1 MSDGE
6 VAPQGAASGQGAIRG
21 RLPTAVGVGA
31 VVANLWAVV
40 HLLAVSRVDA
50 VKYECLLPPDA
61 TMLQSSPGEHGALA
75 VLVAIIFGCW
85 AHVRTRRAN
94 SVGAFWGECRSWIL
108 PGVLACP
115 WLCFVVAD
123 ARARFLLLCAGILL
137 LGISVGRFVASVLS
151 NSGPPT
157 KEHGHKL
164 GLRPGGSESC
174 PEIGELMGRTACWI
188 KEPAAWALLAVS
200 AGLTAF
206 HTHAQIKMHRG
217 LAYGSPDIGY
227 YAEMLLNVLR
237 GRGLMCEG
245 FGHHFFAEHFSP
257 GLYLLVPVY
266 ALHPHIETL
275 MLLGAAIMMSGAVP
289 VYAMARAR
297 GCGTR
302 IALLLGLAYL
312 AYPSTSRVIYG
323 ASYGFHEILMAV
335 PIMLWGFH
343 FEFTRR
349 RWPMAACI
357 AAAISVKEDV
367 AVFYAAYGAYAFLRD
382 RKGIWALA
390 LSLGCVSYI
399 LMVMYWVV
407 PAFNASGNYSKLYL
421 YEQLGSSPAQIALS
435 FLTHPS
441 IVFGQLISWRP
452 LGFALVLLIPVGLL
466 AARRA
471 VVLTAL
477 PAFTFIC
484 LINPQDFA
492 SIRFW
497 HQASILPVLWL
508 ATLEAVWAFAN
519 RARRAGAATMV
530 LACAALAHY
539 ALGFSPLSRLWADM
553 PKTTERQERMIEEL
567 HQRIPIDDDV
577 QASARLAAH
586 FVRQNHI
593 YPLQA
598 EPVESPDWILV
609 DEEENFIEAESR
621 TWLDERVRH
630 WLESGEFEVE
640 QVDSVLVLR
649 RKRP

>member
-1 MSDGE
+1 MSNGE
-6 VAPQGAASGQGAIRG
+6 AAPQGAASGQGAIRG

-31 VVANLWAVV
+31 VVANFCAMV

-50 VKYECLLPPDA
+50 VKYECLLPSDA
-61 TMLQSSPGEHGALA
+61 AMPRSSLGEQGALA
-75 VLVAIIFGCW
+75 VLVALIIGCW
-85 AHVRTRRAN
+85 AHVCTRRAN
-94 SVGAFWGECRSWIL
+94 RATRFWSECPSWIL
-108 PGVLACP
+108 PGALSCP

-137 LGISVGRFVASVLS
+137 LGSSVGRFAVSVLS
-151 NSGPPT
+151 NSCLPAEEPGQKPQMRAA
-157 KEHGHKL
+157 GSGSRL
-164 GLRPGGSESC
+164 G
-174 PEIGELMGRTACWI
+174 IGELKDRAACWI
-188 KEPAAWALLAVS
+188 KEPAAWAILAVS

-206 HTHAQIKMHRG
+206 HTYAQIKMHRG
-217 LAYGSPDIGY
+217 LEYGSPDIGY

-237 GRGLMCEG
+237 GRGLTCEG

-257 GLYLLVPVY
+257 GLYLLVPIY

-275 MLLGAAIMMSGAVP
+275 MLLGAAFMMFGAVP

-297 GCGTR
+297 GCGPR
-302 IALLLGLAYL
+302 LALLLGLAYL
-312 AYPSTSRVIYG
+312 AYPSTSRVVYG

-349 RWPMAACI
+349 RWAMAACI

-367 AVFYAAYGAYAFLRD
+367 AVFYAAYGAYAFLRN
-382 RKGIWALA
+382 RKSIGPPALA
-390 LSLGCVSYI
+390 LGCVSYI

-421 YEQLGSSPAQIALS
+421 YEQLGHSPAQIALS
-435 FLTHPS
+435 FMTHPS
-441 IVFGQLISWRP
+441 TVFGQLISWRP
-452 LGFALVLLIPVGLL
+452 LGFALVLLVPAGLV

-477 PAFTFIC
+477 PTFTFIC
-484 LINPQDFA
+484 LMNAQDFV

-497 HQASILPVLWL
+497 HQSSILPVLWL
-508 ATLEAVWAFAN
+508 ATLEAVCGFAN
-519 RARRAGAATMV
+519 PARRAGAAATV
-530 LACAALAHY
+530 LTCAALAHY

-553 PKTTERQERMIEEL
+553 PRNTQRQERMIEEL
-567 HQRIPIDDDV
+567 HRRIPVDDDV

-586 FVRQNHI
+586 FVRQHHI

-598 EPVESPDWILV
+598 EPVESPEWILV
-609 DEEENFIEAESR
+609 DEEENFIEAEGR
-621 TWLDERVRH
+621 ARLDDRVRQ
-630 WLESGEFEVE
+630 WLESGEFEV
-640 QVDSVLVLR
+640 QRVDSVLVLR
-649 RKRP
+649 RNGR